1 MINFINFGII
11 LFIITLIYLAKVE
24 MVKSYFSL
32 MAMQG
37 IILFGLALLQLL
49 QSKEINVVQLLFI
62 LIETLVF
69 KAIFVPLFL
78 QRVTKNKTHR
88 HRHGPLKSYY
98 SVFFAILIIILSFI
112 SAHLMHDEYLQIKY
126 FTAATS
132 SILIGLFIAII
143 NRDLVTHLIS
153 YLVIENGI
161 FLLSLALGSDMPM
174 FVNAA
179 ILLDI
184 FTSVLIMGIFFNR
197 LKDYFQNTDVS
208 QLSQLKD

>member
-1 MINFINFGII
+1 MINFLVII
-11 LFIITLIYLAKVE
+11 FIISLIYISKVE

-32 MAMQG
+32 MALQG
-37 IILFGLALLQLL
+37 VLLFGLAYFELKESGVIQL
-49 QSKEINVVQLLFI
+49 IFI
-62 LIETLVF
+62 LVETLVF

-78 QRVTKNKTHR
+78 RRITKNKIHR
-88 HRHGPLKSYY
+88 HNSGPIKGYY
-98 SVFFAILIIILSFI
+98 SVLIAIVIIVFSFLIGYLIR
-112 SAHLMHDEYLQIKY
+112 DELKTDADLQVKY
-126 FTAATS
+126 FTAAIA
-132 SILIGLFIAII
+132 SIFVGLFIAIN

-161 FLLSLALGSDMPM
+161 FLLSLALGADMPM

-184 FTSVLIMGIFFNR
+184 FTSVLVMGVFFNR
-197 LKDYFQNTDVS
+197 VKDYFQNMDAT